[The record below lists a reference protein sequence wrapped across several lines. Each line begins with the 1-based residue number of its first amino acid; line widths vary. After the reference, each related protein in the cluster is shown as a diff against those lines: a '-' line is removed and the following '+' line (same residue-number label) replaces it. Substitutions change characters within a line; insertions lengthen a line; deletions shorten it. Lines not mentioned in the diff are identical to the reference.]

1 MLSYVRPML
10 CCYGAMMN
18 KDVYIITASH
28 RHIVDD
34 VGDHLMSEKCTY
46 LFILKESMYT
56 ANANVVGLS

>member
-1 MLSYVRPML
+1 ML